1 MILMN
6 DLNSNEYTYANL
18 TVKMIQRMMD
28 RYERPHKDYNESD
41 IVGIALGILRIMT
54 EIPFGD
60 GTEDA
65 HEWELFFDA
74 QKSRDALMFFIYHLY
89 QMQTVKNQLL
99 NDVISRTDIED
110 LESLIREEK
119 GAIPESKGDDKDGI

>member
-1 MILMN
+1 
-6 DLNSNEYTYANL
+6 
-18 TVKMIQRMMD
+18 MMD

-60 GTEDA
+60 GTEDV
-65 HEWELFFDA
+65 HEWQLFFDA
-74 QKSRDALMFFIYHLY
+74 QKSYPSFMQFIHHLER
-89 QMQTVKNQLL
+89 MSMVKNTLL
-99 NDVISRTDIED
+99 NEIIERTDIED